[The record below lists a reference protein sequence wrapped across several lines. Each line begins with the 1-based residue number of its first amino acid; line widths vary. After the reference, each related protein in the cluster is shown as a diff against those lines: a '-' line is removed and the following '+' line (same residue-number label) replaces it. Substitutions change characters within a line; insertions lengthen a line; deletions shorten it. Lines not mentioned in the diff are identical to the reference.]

1 MEQHDQRR
9 IMMAIQPV
17 DIDEIAIIEFPAFA
31 PVRNERAGKQVWIN
45 RLGIAS
51 PQPRRGN
58 VRSDG
63 KGRDEIL
70 MLLDIESALNQKKRI
85 EAFRDKPLAQLNHS
99 SRFPSKSHSPPVHL
113 PELAGLL

>member
-1 MEQHDQRR
+1 
-9 IMMAIQPV
+9 
-17 DIDEIAIIEFPAFA
+17 
-31 PVRNERAGKQVWIN
+31 
-45 RLGIAS
+45 
-51 PQPRRGN
+51 
-58 VRSDG
+58 
-63 KGRDEIL
+63 